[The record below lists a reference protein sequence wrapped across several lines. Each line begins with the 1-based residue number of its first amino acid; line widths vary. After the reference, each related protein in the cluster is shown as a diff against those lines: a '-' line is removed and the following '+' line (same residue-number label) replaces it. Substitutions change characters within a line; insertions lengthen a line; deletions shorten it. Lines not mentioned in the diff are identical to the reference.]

1 MCEINPR
8 RMSFNHFV
16 EYQLEYNR
24 PHNIIK
30 RHMKTWLRNMSLS
43 LSEVKMLSR
52 KDLTQKDIEYF
63 RIKYGKRFVRALRAV
78 EEGRV
83 KKYHFLPSDT
93 TKWVVQGNTREYL
106 VNPEVFCTCRSFYQ
120 SAVIARDIDMCYHM
134 LAQRIAALRNQY
146 MAIESSDA
154 DRRRLYAQWRKVG

>member
-1 MCEINPR
+1 MCELNPGK
-8 RMSFNHFV
+8 MSFNHFDR
-16 EYQLEYNR
+16 YQLEHNQPY
-24 PHNIIK
+24 NIIK
-30 RHMKTWLRNMSLS
+30 RHMKTWLRKMSLP
-43 LSEVKMLSR
+43 LNEVKMLSR

>member
-1 MCEINPR
+1 MCKLNPR
-8 RMSFNHFV
+8 RISFNHFA
-16 EYQLEYNR
+16 EYQLEYSQ

-30 RHMKTWLRNMSLS
+30 RHMKMGLRNMSLPPN
-43 LSEVKMLSR
+43 EVEMLSR

-63 RIKYGKRFVRALRAV
+63 RVKYGKRFVRALRAV

-93 TKWVVQGNTREYL
+93 TKWVVQGDARAYL
-106 VNPEVFCTCRSFYQ
+106 VSPKVFCTCRSFYQ
-120 SAVIARDIDMCYHM
+120 SAVIAREIDMCYHM
-134 LAQRIAALRNQY
+134 LAQRIAAIRSQH

-154 DRRRLYAQWRKVG
+154 ERRRLYPQWRKVG